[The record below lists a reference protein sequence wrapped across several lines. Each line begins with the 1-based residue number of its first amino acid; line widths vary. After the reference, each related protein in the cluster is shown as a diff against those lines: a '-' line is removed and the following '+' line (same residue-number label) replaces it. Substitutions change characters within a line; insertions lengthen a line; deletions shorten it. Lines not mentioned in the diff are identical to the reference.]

1 MMSQHH
7 PRDILEPAQAGQIKL
22 PVCDHY
28 CGVEARMK
36 KSVQLQEELTQEF
49 GVCVFDVTLD
59 CEDGAPV
66 GGELEHAQMVTE
78 MIHSAKPD
86 ARIGVRVHPI
96 HHPSFEQDVATILKT
111 AGRKITHLMLPKV
124 DTYEELTQALHHVNE
139 AGGAHTPIHI
149 LVESPKAIA
158 NVYEM
163 ATHPRV
169 HSISFGVMD
178 FVSTHAGA
186 IPASAMDI
194 EGQFTH
200 PLVLRAKLEI
210 AEACHANGKVPSH
223 CVVTEYKNTQ
233 ALSHAARKASQE
245 LGFTRMWSIHP
256 DQIRP
261 IIEAF
266 APKAEDVER
275 AAAIILQAQKA
286 DWAPISFEKQLH
298 DRASYRFFWNVL
310 EKAHST
316 GRVLPNELQHLFHE
330 NH

>member
-1 MMSQHH
+1 
-7 PRDILEPAQAGQIKL
+7 
-22 PVCDHY
+22 
-28 CGVEARMK
+28 MK
-36 KSVQLQEELTQEF
+36 KSIKLQEEMTAEF

-78 MIHSAKPD
+78 FVQTAKPN

-111 AGRKITHLMLPKV
+111 AGRKISHLMLPKV
-124 DTYEELTQALHHVNE
+124 DTLEELTQALHHVNE

-149 LVESPKAIA
+149 LVESPKGIA
-158 NVYEM
+158 NVYDI
-163 ATHPRV
+163 ASHPRV

-186 IPASAMDI
+186 IPASAMGM

-200 PLVLRAKLEI
+200 PLVIRAKVEI
-210 AEACHANGKVPSH
+210 AEACHANGKVPAH

-233 ALSHAARKASQE
+233 ALSLAARRASQE

-266 APKAEDVER
+266 APQAEDVER
-275 AAAIILQAQKA
+275 AGEIISLAIKA
-286 DWAPISFEKQLH
+286 GWAPISYEQQLH
-298 DRASYRFFWNVL
+298 DRASYRFFWNLL
-310 EKAHST
+310 ERAHAT
-316 GRVLPNELQHLFHE
+316 GRVMPIEIKHLFDE
-330 NH
+330 NA

>member
-1 MMSQHH
+1 
-7 PRDILEPAQAGQIKL
+7 
-22 PVCDHY
+22 
-28 CGVEARMK
+28 MK

-78 MIHSAKPD
+78 MIHAAKPN

-96 HHPSFEQDVATILKT
+96 HHPSFEQDVAIILKT

-149 LVESPKAIA
+149 LVESPKGIA
-158 NVYEM
+158 NVFEM
-163 ATHPRV
+163 AAHPRV

-178 FVSTHAGA
+178 FVSTHSGA

-261 IIEAF
+261 IVEAF

-275 AAAIILQAQKA
+275 AAAIILQAQEA
-286 DWAPISFEKQLH
+286 DWAPISFDKQLH

-316 GRVLPNELQHLFHE
+316 GRVLPNEIQRLFQE

>member
-1 MMSQHH
+1 
-7 PRDILEPAQAGQIKL
+7 
-22 PVCDHY
+22 
-28 CGVEARMK
+28 MK
-36 KSVQLQEELTQEF
+36 KSISLQEEMTAEF

-78 MIHSAKPD
+78 FILAAKPS
-86 ARIGVRVHPI
+86 ARLGVRVHPI

-111 AGRKITHLMLPKV
+111 AGRRVSHLMLPKV
-124 DTYEELTQALHHVNE
+124 DTLEELTQALHHVNE

-149 LVESPKAIA
+149 LVESPKGIA

-163 ATHPRV
+163 ASHPRV

-186 IPASAMDI
+186 IPSSAMDI
-194 EGQFTH
+194 EGQFKH
-200 PLVLRAKLEI
+200 PLVVRAKMEI

-223 CVVTEYKNTQ
+223 CVVTEYKNSQ
-233 ALSHAARKASQE
+233 ALANAARQASHT

-266 APKAEDVER
+266 APQAEELER
-275 AAAIILQAQKA
+275 AVAIILMAQKA
-286 DWAPISFEKQLH
+286 EWAPIAFEQQLH

-310 EKAHST
+310 EKAHAT
-316 GRVLPNELQHLFHE
+316 GRVLPIEIKHLFDE
-330 NH
+330 NA

>member
-1 MMSQHH
+1 
-7 PRDILEPAQAGQIKL
+7 
-22 PVCDHY
+22 
-28 CGVEARMK
+28 MK
-36 KSVQLQEELTQEF
+36 KSIQLQEEMTAEF

-78 MIHSAKPD
+78 FVQTAKPN
-86 ARIGVRVHPI
+86 ARIAVRVHPI

-111 AGRKITHLMLPKV
+111 AGRKISHLMLPKV
-124 DTYEELTQALHHVNE
+124 DTLEELTQALHHVNE

-149 LVESPKAIA
+149 LVESPKGIA
-158 NVYEM
+158 NVYDI
-163 ATHPRV
+163 ASHPRV

-186 IPASAMDI
+186 IPASAMGM

-200 PLVLRAKLEI
+200 PLVIRAKVEI
-210 AEACHANGKVPSH
+210 AEACHANGKVPAH

-233 ALSHAARKASQE
+233 ALSLAARRASQE

-266 APKAEDVER
+266 APQAEDVER
-275 AAAIILQAQKA
+275 AGEIISLAIKA
-286 DWAPISFEKQLH
+286 GWAPISYEQQLH
-298 DRASYRFFWNVL
+298 DRASYRFFWNLL
-310 EKAHST
+310 ERAHAT
-316 GRVLPNELQHLFHE
+316 GRVMPIEIKHLFDE
-330 NH
+330 NA

>member
-1 MMSQHH
+1 
-7 PRDILEPAQAGQIKL
+7 
-22 PVCDHY
+22 
-28 CGVEARMK
+28 MK
-36 KSVQLQEELTQEF
+36 KSIQLQEEMTAEF

-78 MIHSAKPD
+78 FVQTAKPN

-96 HHPSFEQDVATILKT
+96 HHPSFEQDVDTILKT
-111 AGRKITHLMLPKV
+111 AGRKISHLMLPKV
-124 DTYEELTQALHHVNE
+124 DTLEELTQALHHVNE

-149 LVESPKAIA
+149 LVESPKGIA
-158 NVYEM
+158 NVYDI
-163 ATHPRV
+163 ASHPRV

-186 IPASAMDI
+186 IPASAMGM

-200 PLVLRAKLEI
+200 PLVIRAKVEI
-210 AEACHANGKVPSH
+210 AEACHANGKVPAH

-233 ALSHAARKASQE
+233 ALSLAARRASQE

-266 APKAEDVER
+266 APQAEDVER
-275 AAAIILQAQKA
+275 AGEIISLAIKA
-286 DWAPISFEKQLH
+286 GWAPISYEQQLH
-298 DRASYRFFWNVL
+298 DRASYRFFWNLL
-310 EKAHST
+310 ERAHAT
-316 GRVLPNELQHLFHE
+316 GRVMPIEIKHLFDE
-330 NH
+330 NA

>member
-1 MMSQHH
+1 
-7 PRDILEPAQAGQIKL
+7 
-22 PVCDHY
+22 
-28 CGVEARMK
+28 MK
-36 KSVQLQEELTQEF
+36 KSISLQEQMTAEF
-49 GVCVFDVTLD
+49 GLCVFDVTLD

-78 MIHSAKPD
+78 FILAAKPQ

-96 HHPSFEQDVATILKT
+96 HHPSFEQDVLTILKT
-111 AGRKITHLMLPKV
+111 AGRRVSHLMLPKV
-124 DTYEELTQALHHVNE
+124 DTLEELTEALHHVNE

-149 LVESPKAIA
+149 LVESPKGIA

-163 ATHPRV
+163 ASHPRV

-200 PLVLRAKLEI
+200 PLVLRAKMEI

-223 CVVTEYKNTQ
+223 CVVTEFKNTQ
-233 ALSHAARKASQE
+233 ALANAARKASQS

-266 APKAEDVER
+266 APQAEELER
-275 AAAIILQAQKA
+275 AVEIILMAQQA
-286 DWAPISFEKQLH
+286 DWAPISFQQQLH

-310 EKAHST
+310 EKAHAT
-316 GRVLPNELQHLFHE
+316 GRVLPIEIKHLFDE
-330 NH
+330 NA

>member
-1 MMSQHH
+1 
-7 PRDILEPAQAGQIKL
+7 
-22 PVCDHY
+22 
-28 CGVEARMK
+28 MK

-298 DRASYRFFWNVL
+298 DRASYRFFWYVL
-310 EKAHST
+310 EKAHFT

>member
-1 MMSQHH
+1 
-7 PRDILEPAQAGQIKL
+7 
-22 PVCDHY
+22 
-28 CGVEARMK
+28 MK
-36 KSVQLQEELTQEF
+36 KSISLQEQMTAEF
-49 GVCVFDVTLD
+49 GLCVFDVTLD

-78 MIHSAKPD
+78 FILAAKPQ

-96 HHPSFEQDVATILKT
+96 HHPSFEQDVLTILKT
-111 AGRKITHLMLPKV
+111 AGRRVSHLMLPKV
-124 DTYEELTQALHHVNE
+124 DTLEELTQALHHVNE

-149 LVESPKAIA
+149 LVESPKGIA

-163 ATHPRV
+163 ASHPRV

-200 PLVLRAKLEI
+200 PLVLRAKMEI

-223 CVVTEYKNTQ
+223 CVVTEFKNTQ
-233 ALSHAARKASQE
+233 ALANAARKASQS

-266 APKAEDVER
+266 APQAEELER
-275 AAAIILQAQKA
+275 AVEIILMAQQA
-286 DWAPISFEKQLH
+286 DWAPISFQQQLH

-310 EKAHST
+310 EKAHAT
-316 GRVLPNELQHLFHE
+316 GRVLPIEIKHLFDE
-330 NH
+330 NA

>member
-1 MMSQHH
+1 
-7 PRDILEPAQAGQIKL
+7 
-22 PVCDHY
+22 
-28 CGVEARMK
+28 MK
-36 KSVQLQEELTQEF
+36 KSISLQEQMTAEF
-49 GVCVFDVTLD
+49 GLCVFDVTLD

-78 MIHSAKPD
+78 FILAAKPQ

-96 HHPSFEQDVATILKT
+96 HHPSFEQDVLTILKT
-111 AGRKITHLMLPKV
+111 AGRRVSHLMLPKV
-124 DTYEELTQALHHVNE
+124 DTLEELTQALHHVNE
-139 AGGAHTPIHI
+139 AGGAHTTIHI
-149 LVESPKAIA
+149 LVESPKGIA

-163 ATHPRV
+163 ASHPRV

-200 PLVLRAKLEI
+200 PLVLRAKMEI

-223 CVVTEYKNTQ
+223 CVVTEFKNTQ
-233 ALSHAARKASQE
+233 ALANAARKASQS

-266 APKAEDVER
+266 APQAEELER
-275 AAAIILQAQKA
+275 AVEIILMAQQA
-286 DWAPISFEKQLH
+286 DWAPISFQQQLH

-310 EKAHST
+310 EKAHAT
-316 GRVLPNELQHLFHE
+316 GRVLPIEIKHLFDE
-330 NH
+330 NA

>member
-1 MMSQHH
+1 MSQHH
-7 PRDILEPAQAGQIKL
+7 PGDILEPSQAGQIKM

-36 KSVQLQEELTQEF
+36 KSIQLQEEMTAEF

-78 MIHSAKPD
+78 FVQTAKPN

-111 AGRKITHLMLPKV
+111 AGRKISHLMLPKV
-124 DTYEELTQALHHVNE
+124 DTLEELTQALHHVNE

-149 LVESPKAIA
+149 LVESPKGIA
-158 NVYEM
+158 NVYDI
-163 ATHPRV
+163 ASHPRV

-186 IPASAMDI
+186 IPASAMGM

-200 PLVLRAKLEI
+200 PLVIRAKVEI
-210 AEACHANGKVPSH
+210 AEACHANGKVPAH

-233 ALSHAARKASQE
+233 ALSLAARRASQE

-266 APKAEDVER
+266 APQAEDVER
-275 AAAIILQAQKA
+275 AGEIISLAIKA
-286 DWAPISFEKQLH
+286 GWAPISYEQQLH
-298 DRASYRFFWNVL
+298 DRASYRFFWNLL
-310 EKAHST
+310 ERAHAT
-316 GRVLPNELQHLFHE
+316 GRVMPIEIKHLFDE
-330 NH
+330 NA

>member
-1 MMSQHH
+1 
-7 PRDILEPAQAGQIKL
+7 
-22 PVCDHY
+22 
-28 CGVEARMK
+28 MK
-36 KSVQLQEELTQEF
+36 KSIKLQEEMTAEF

-78 MIHSAKPD
+78 FVQTAKPN

-111 AGRKITHLMLPKV
+111 AGRKISHLMLPKV
-124 DTYEELTQALHHVNE
+124 DTLEELTQALHHVNE

-149 LVESPKAIA
+149 LVESPKGIA
-158 NVYEM
+158 NVYDI
-163 ATHPRV
+163 ASHPRV

-186 IPASAMDI
+186 IPASAMGM

-200 PLVLRAKLEI
+200 PLVIRAKVEI
-210 AEACHANGKVPSH
+210 AEACHANGKVPAH

-233 ALSHAARKASQE
+233 ALSLAARRASQE

-266 APKAEDVER
+266 APQAEDVER
-275 AAAIILQAQKA
+275 AGEIISLAIKA
-286 DWAPISFEKQLH
+286 GWAPISYEQQLH
-298 DRASYRFFWNVL
+298 DRASYRFFWNLL
-310 EKAHST
+310 ERAHAT
-316 GRVLPNELQHLFHE
+316 GRVMPIAIKHLFDE
-330 NH
+330 NA